1 MTERQLKAEAL
12 CNAELM
18 SEEEERNVP
27 TTEEVCEAIIA
38 ELNRLM
44 DDVDKKLEDDEYYS

>member
-1 MTERQLKAEAL
+1 MTERQLKAVAL
-12 CNAELM
+12 YNAELM

-27 TTEEVCEAIIA
+27 TTEEVCEATIV

-44 DDVDKKLEDDEYYS
+44 DEVDKELEDD